1 MATDDPS
8 AIKTA
13 VGFVWIK
20 HENASPYMASKSHE
34 I

>member
-13 VGFVWIK
+13 AGFVWFKIEK
-20 HENASPYMASKSHE
+20 ASPYMASKSHE